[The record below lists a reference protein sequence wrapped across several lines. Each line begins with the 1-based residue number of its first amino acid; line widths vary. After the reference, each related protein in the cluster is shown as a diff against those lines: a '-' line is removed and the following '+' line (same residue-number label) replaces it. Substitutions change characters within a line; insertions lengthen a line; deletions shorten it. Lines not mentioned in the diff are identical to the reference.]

1 MAGAKVSF
9 RTGQGGLPLVRV
21 ETGQSSADIYLHGA
35 HVTHF
40 QRQGQKP
47 LLFLS
52 REAVFAP
59 GKAIRGGIP
68 VILPWFG
75 SREGQAAHGFARTQP
90 WELLEVSLPGL
101 DAARLRF
108 RLPESEAAAGWPR
121 FVAEYEVQVG
131 ATLELALK
139 LTNVDAARSLDIE
152 TCLHTYFA
160 VSDIGRTEVCGLHG
174 VSYLDALND
183 FREATES
190 HAGITFTGEV
200 DRVYFNSPQTV
211 EIIDHGWKRVI
222 VVEKRESLSTVVWN
236 PWIAKARRLTDFADD
251 EYQRMVCVES
261 GNVKQNRLQLP
272 PGASA
277 TLGVTLDSQ
286 PHQA

>member
-21 ETGQSSADIYLHGA
+21 EAGQSSADIYLHGA

-40 QRQGQKP
+40 QRHGQQP

-52 REAVFAP
+52 RESVFAS

-75 SREGQAAHGFARTQP
+75 SREGQAAHGFARTQT
-90 WELLEVSLPGL
+90 WDLQEVSLPGQ
-101 DAARLRF
+101 DAVRLRF
-108 RLPESEAAAGWPR
+108 RLPESEPAGWPR

-139 LTNVDAARSLDIE
+139 VTNVDKTRSLDIE

-174 VSYLDALND
+174 VNYLDALNGY
-183 FREATES
+183 REETES
-190 HAGITFTGEV
+190 HAAITFTGEV

-261 GNVKQNRLQLP
+261 GNVKQNQLQLA